1 MSYFSDEFDACIT
14 RRKKSLQGVKLNC
27 LVFADLYWD
36 GSPKDLLV
44 QAQNDP
50 AFEIR
55 GETRA
60 VAFHRLGSEIRYWA
74 GPRAD
79 LPNPGGRDPHW
90 ELGTAHSVEDAVL
103 LAVDFLGGRP
113 LPDIKAKR
121 SPVQS
126 GKA

>member
-1 MSYFSDEFDACIT
+1 VKRLSDEFDDCLD
-14 RRKKSLQGVKLNC
+14 KKAPLRGTKIDC
-27 LVFADLYWD
+27 LIFVDLYWD
-36 GSPKDLLV
+36 GTPRDLLI

-79 LPNPGGRDPHW
+79 VAAAGSSDAKSER
-90 ELGTAHSVEDAVL
+90 GTAHTVKDAVM
-103 LAVDFLGGRP
+103 LATEYLGGRP

-121 SPVQS
+121 SPWQA
-126 GKA
+126 G